1 MGRIHLYGPAEC
13 SDAFSHAI
21 EPSARNEAGPTV
33 AGVSDC
39 DIEGVIA
46 GDQHTDGGARGVLRG
61 IGQGLGG
68 EEICGGEDGIVDKRK
83 RVRGTDGDVR
93 AILGGGGFDGFDES
107 AVGQL
112 ARVNAVH
119 GAAEGVEAVFEVVG
133 SGVEKR

>member
-1 MGRIHLYGPAEC
+1 MLG
-13 SDAFSHAI
+13 
-21 EPSARNEAGPTV
+21 
-33 AGVSDC
+33 
-39 DIEGVIA
+39 
-46 GDQHTDGGARGVLRG
+46 G

-68 EEICGGEDGIVDKRK
+68 EEIGGGEDGIVDKRK

-93 AILGGGGFDGFDES
+93 TVFCGGSFDGFDES